1 MRAAVDVVM
10 VVVVV
15 VVAVTVTVN
24 TVKYISIRGKAIGFV
39 RQGK

>member
-1 MRAAVDVVM
+1 VRAAVDVVM

-24 TVKYISIRGKAIGFV
+24 TAKYISIRGKAIVFV